1 VSFLRELRLK
11 AGLYFLRKHADK
23 VQRGKRIISFGNLKT
38 VVLLFET
45 DMPKIPPA
53 IESLSHMLTK
63 ENKRV
68 YQVIYFTGE
77 TEKLEYG
84 PHEKR
89 FIFTDKDLNIFY
101 KPSIR
106 TIEGFTAI
114 KAEYL
119 IDLNLTDCFPLIF
132 LAGISEAHMRI
143 GKQSEMRLPH
153 YDLLINAQ
161 MEDQQK
167 FFQQLL
173 HYIKILIPQ
182 FNEQLF

>member
-1 VSFLRELRLK
+1 VKFLKDLRLK
-11 AGLYFLRKHADK
+11 AGLYFLRKNADK
-23 VQRGKRIISFGNLKT
+23 VQRGKRIISFGNLKS

-53 IESLSHMLTK
+53 IESLYQTLTK

-68 YQVIYFTGE
+68 YQVIFYTGE

-89 FIFTDKDLNIFY
+89 LIFTRKDLDIFH

-106 TIEGFTAI
+106 TIEGFTSI
-114 KAEYL
+114 KADYL
-119 IDLNLTDCFPLIF
+119 IDLNLNESFPIIF
-132 LAGISEAHMRI
+132 LAGISESHMRI
-143 GKQSEMRLPH
+143 GKQSEIRLPH
-153 YDLLINAQ
+153 FDLLINSQ
-161 MEDQQK
+161 TEDQQE
-167 FFQQLL
+167 FFQHLL